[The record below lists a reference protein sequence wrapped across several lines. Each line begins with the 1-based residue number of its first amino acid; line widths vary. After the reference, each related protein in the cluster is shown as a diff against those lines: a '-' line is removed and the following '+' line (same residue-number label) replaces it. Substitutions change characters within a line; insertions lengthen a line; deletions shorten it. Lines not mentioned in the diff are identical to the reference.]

1 MVYICFKAMKE
12 GFINEYR
19 SFIGIDDCHLKGPF
33 RRVFLSV
40 MVLNNNNG
48 LFPIAYIIVEC
59 ENKETLTMVS
69 ICILWIH

>member
-1 MVYICFKAMKE
+1 MKE
-12 GFINEYR
+12 GFINGYR

-59 ENKETLTMVS
+59 ENKET
-69 ICILWIH
+69 